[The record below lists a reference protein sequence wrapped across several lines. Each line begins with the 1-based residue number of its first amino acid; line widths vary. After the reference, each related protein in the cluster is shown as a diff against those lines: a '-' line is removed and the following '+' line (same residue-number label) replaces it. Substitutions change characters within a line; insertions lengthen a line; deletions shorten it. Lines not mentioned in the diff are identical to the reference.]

1 MATSDLLRGVYF
13 TERCD
18 VCSGDYPVTL
28 YEIFAEQTLEQ
39 TWQAVRPCSSCAQTR
54 SRLID
59 VVPRAELA
67 ALAEAVNAERETNA
81 AQLLAAWSALDQAL
95 QAHGLTP
102 TIDPAFAPVLR
113 GATATDQ

>member
-1 MATSDLLRGVYF
+1 MATSDLLRAVYF

-18 VCSGDYPVTL
+18 VCSGNYPVTL
-28 YEIFAEQTLEQ
+28 YEIFAEQTLDQ

-67 ALAEAVNAERETNA
+67 ALAETVKPERETNA
-81 AQLLAAWSALDQAL
+81 ALLLAAWSALDQAL
-95 QAHGLTP
+95 LTHGLTP
-102 TIDPAFAPVLR
+102 TIDPTFAAMLR
-113 GATATDQ
+113 GATTPE